1 MLTQQR
7 QLIAKVFEEANR
19 PLSKDEVLVIGR
31 KWISSLGSATV
42 DRTIRKMCEN
52 FELVGLSFPG
62 QPTRYELPAEKEH
75 PHFICRVCEKVFDLD
90 IPINTEI
97 PDGILSAR
105 QIINNVPTPV
115 AITSAQII
123 NEDGTNILKI
133 VFNGDKTFNA
143 NQSDANNTAPD
154 QISIDVCI
162 GGAGIDA
169 EYNYTSLGETWGTP
183 KIIRMPTSS
192 NSNLDDVIL
201 KTLSL
206 KFNALF
212 ESPI

>member
-19 PLSKDEVLVIGR
+19 PLSKDEVLVMGR

-90 IPINTEI
+90 IPMRLPKVTLPVGFKLSGGEVVYSGNC
-97 PDGILSAR
+97 PKCDG
-105 QIINNVPTPV
+105 
-115 AITSAQII
+115 
-123 NEDGTNILKI
+123 KI
-133 VFNGDKTFNA
+133 
-143 NQSDANNTAPD
+143 
-154 QISIDVCI
+154 
-162 GGAGIDA
+162 
-169 EYNYTSLGETWGTP
+169 
-183 KIIRMPTSS
+183 
-192 NSNLDDVIL
+192 
-201 KTLSL
+201 
-206 KFNALF
+206 
-212 ESPI
+212 